1 MQYLGTPWILGRG
14 RCQQR
19 FKVTA
24 VDHHVSACPPWLHPC
39 QIPVSEH
46 IFLFYSSFVF
56 RQLTVKKINYGW
68 RNISWLL
75 CAKFNE
81 SVQNSGRNVVMEQ
94 PTSSCCINSLVL
106 HGGWAKTFSHYSD
119 LGGCNGIMSIDV
131 IKDGSTWVKSLSCE
145 CCCFLHQTETVC
157 SLAKKPDNYN
167 SVNPKLTLL
176 NWAFLQDI
184 APLSCG
190 CKNNSGLSHFCCGF
204 TSHSIFMSVDINARW
219 WHIYV
224 SWLSSEGV
232 KLRGSNCW
240 CSLSH
245 LQPV

>member
-1 MQYLGTPWILGRG
+1 M
-14 RCQQR
+14 
-19 FKVTA
+19 
-24 VDHHVSACPPWLHPC
+24 
-39 QIPVSEH
+39 
-46 IFLFYSSFVF
+46 
-56 RQLTVKKINYGW
+56 
-68 RNISWLL
+68 

-94 PTSSCCINSLVL
+94 LTSSCCINSLVL
-106 HGGWAKTFSHYSD
+106 HGDGGWAKTFSHYSD
-119 LGGCNGIMSIDV
+119 LGAGGCNGIMSIDV
-131 IKDGSTWVKSLSCE
+131 IKDGSTWVKSLSWMLLLSSSDWNCM
-145 CCCFLHQTETVC
+145 FIG
-157 SLAKKPDNYN
+157 KKNPDNYN